1 MHRCLLP
8 RYIAF
13 IASRLVS
20 RLEAS
25 VRRFLCPKQ
34 LIRSTRFY
42 PRNSSRTIANH
53 VPLFSRDACRIG
65 GSFFPPLWQP
75 NPPLPSKQND
85 SHQQREHPP
94 PPPRP
99 TFRKSIV
106 TRRTSSLGVR
116 SLPLLCQVLRKVAST
131 IAQHQRI
138 RSRKIVNDCPPSS
151 FLSLSLYLS
160 VLSLY
165 PSSLFNGNWTLI
177 VGVETVKLENCV
189 YCIIDFFLFCGFVV
203 LILFLCRG
211 LNQF

>member
-53 VPLFSRDACRIG
+53 VSLFSRDACRIG

-94 PPPRP
+94 LPPRP

-151 FLSLSLYLS
+151 FPSLSLSI
-160 VLSLY
+160 Y
-165 PSSLFNGNWTLI
+165 PSSLSI
-177 VGVETVKLENCV
+177 RP
-189 YCIIDFFLFCGFVV
+189 
-203 LILFLCRG
+203 LFLMETER
-211 LNQF
+211 